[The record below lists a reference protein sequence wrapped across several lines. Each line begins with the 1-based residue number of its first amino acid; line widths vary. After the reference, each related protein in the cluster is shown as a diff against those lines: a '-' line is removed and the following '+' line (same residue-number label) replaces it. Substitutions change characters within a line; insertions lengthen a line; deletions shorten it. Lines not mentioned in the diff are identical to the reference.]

1 MRKIVLLLSFVS
13 FFSCVEK
20 QEAPVPPIDSEKSF
34 LDPLEVNTTRS
45 VNLLP
50 EAREVAGE
58 WLAYA
63 TAQNEIQNLEN
74 STGQEILSSANNL
87 VQIMENL
94 RTTIPDSLKST
105 AVEARANVLYTKAQ
119 ILHQLSNKKQKN
131 PDEILDLAED
141 MITEFDNFK
150 LQLNE
155 LFLKTPENFETEL
168 DREFQEPL
176 EPDSTGTIPLFRRN
190 IERQ

>member
-13 FFSCVEK
+13 FFSCGEK
-20 QEAPVPPIDSEKSF
+20 QEAPVSPIDSEKSF

-50 EAREVAGE
+50 KAREVARE

-168 DREFQEPL
+168 DLEFQEPL

-190 IERQ
+190 VERQ

>member
-1 MRKIVLLLSFVS
+1 MRRIFLLISFIT
-13 FFSCVEK
+13 FFSCTEK
-20 QEAPVPPIDSEKSF
+20 QEAKVPAVQTERSF
-34 LDPLEVNTTRS
+34 SDRLENNSNRT

-50 EAREVAGE
+50 EARQVAGE

-74 STGQEILSSANNL
+74 STGLDIMNSSNNL

-94 RTTIPDSLKST
+94 QTTLPDTLRSK
-105 AVEARANVLYTKAQ
+105 AVEARTNVLYTKSQ
-119 ILHQLSNKKQKN
+119 VLHQLSTKKQKN
-131 PDEILDLAED
+131 PDEIFKIANDL
-141 MITEFDNFK
+141 IVEFDNFK

-168 DREFQEPL
+168 DEEFEESLQ
-176 EPDSTGTIPLFRRN
+176 PDSTGTIPLFR
-190 IERQ
+190 EREI

>member
-1 MRKIVLLLSFVS
+1 MRKFLLLFTLISL
-13 FFSCVEK
+13 FSCAEK
-20 QEAPVPPIDSEKSF
+20 QEAKVSEVQSERKFS
-34 LDPLEVNTTRS
+34 DRLELNSTRT

-50 EAREVAGE
+50 EARQVAGE

-74 STGQEILSSANNL
+74 STGMDIMDASNNL

-94 RTTIPDSLKST
+94 NTSIPDTLRST
-105 AVEARANVLYTKAQ
+105 AVEARTNVLYTKAQ
-119 ILHQLSNKKQKN
+119 VLHQLSTKKQKN
-131 PDEILDLAED
+131 PDEIFDVAGDLVV
-141 MITEFDNFK
+141 EFDNFK

-168 DREFQEPL
+168 DREFEESM
-176 EPDSTGTIPLFRRN
+176 EPDSTGTVPLFR
-190 IERQ
+190 